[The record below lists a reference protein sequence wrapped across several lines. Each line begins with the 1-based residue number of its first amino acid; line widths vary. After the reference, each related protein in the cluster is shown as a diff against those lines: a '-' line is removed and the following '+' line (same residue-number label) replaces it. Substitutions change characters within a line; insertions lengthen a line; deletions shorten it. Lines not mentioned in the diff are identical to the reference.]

1 MKIKAVLSVLG
12 KDRKG
17 VVATVSTTLFQ
28 CGVNID
34 DIAQTILDD
43 IFSMTMLVTLDET
56 VCTFNDLQE
65 RLLENGQE
73 LGMQIVLQRSDV
85 FDFMYNI

>member
-1 MKIKAVLSVLG
+1 MMVKAVISVLG

-17 VVATVSTTLFQ
+17 VVATVSTTLYQ

-34 DIAQTILDD
+34 DISQTILDD
-43 IFSMTMLVTLDET
+43 IFSMTMLVTIDEDF
-56 VCTFNDLQE
+56 CSYNQLQE
-65 RLLENGQE
+65 KLLEDGKE

-85 FDFMYNI
+85 FDFMYNV

>member
-1 MKIKAVLSVLG
+1 MEVKAVLSVLG

-17 VVATVSTTLFQ
+17 VVATVSTTLYR

-43 IFSMTMLVTLDET
+43 IFSMTMLVTIDEAT
-56 VCTFNDLQE
+56 CSFNDLQE
-65 RLLENGQE
+65 LLLENGKE

>member
-1 MKIKAVLSVLG
+1 MKIKAVISVLG

-17 VVATVSTTLFQ
+17 VVATVATTLYQ
-28 CGVNID
+28 RGVNID
-34 DIAQTILDD
+34 DISQTILDD
-43 IFSMTMLVTLDET
+43 IFSMTMLVTIDEEL
-56 VCTFNDLQE
+56 CSYNELQE
-65 RLLENGQE
+65 NLLEDSKE

>member
-1 MKIKAVLSVLG
+1 MKIKAVISVLG

-17 VVATVSTTLFQ
+17 VVATVATTLYQ
-28 CGVNID
+28 LGVNID
-34 DIAQTILDD
+34 DISQTILDD
-43 IFSMTMLVTLDET
+43 IFSMTMLVTIDEDL
-56 VCTFNDLQE
+56 CSYNELQE
-65 RLLENGQE
+65 KLLEDSKE